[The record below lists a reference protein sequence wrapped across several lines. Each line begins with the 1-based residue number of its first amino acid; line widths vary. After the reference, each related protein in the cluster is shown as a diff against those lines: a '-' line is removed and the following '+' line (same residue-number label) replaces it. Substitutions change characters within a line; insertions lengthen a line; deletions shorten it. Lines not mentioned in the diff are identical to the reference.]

1 MFRFV
6 LLVVAI
12 SLISSMDVG
21 NLLLHLESMARPL
34 YFMTE
39 KRMVDSDD
47 FATDRGQESMET
59 NLNKRS
65 DGECRCRIGQNREM
79 GNGYS
84 KWTRHS

>member
-1 MFRFV
+1 MFMFDYF
-6 LLVVAI
+6 I
-12 SLISSMDVG
+12 
-21 NLLLHLESMARPL
+21 HKESQRWKLMR
-34 YFMTE
+34 E
-39 KRMVDSDD
+39 KWIVDSND
-47 FATDRGQESMET
+47 FDTDRGLESSGT